1 VRAPAD
7 IVSAHR
13 RCLLAVA
20 APRERDA
27 VLDAFDRARA
37 PDHHDIITLDAR
49 FDLVVTGVG
58 KARAAAMTTRA
69 LHASSYGSVLS
80 VGVAGALPR
89 DDAPPIGAV
98 VGATRSVFADEG
110 IGAEDRFIP
119 MSELGFGAFPG
130 GDMSIDH
137 DRDLLGVLAPDCRG
151 AVATVSWCSGT
162 DACARAVAART
173 GAVCEAMEGAAV
185 ALAAA
190 LHDGSIRT
198 GELRAISNTTGARS
212 AQTWDLDAALGSLT
226 RALRAARGA

>member
-1 VRAPAD
+1 MRTERGIITPR
-7 IVSAHR
+7 S
-13 RCLLAVA
+13 RCLLAAA

-27 VLDAFDRARA
+27 VLGAFDHAVA
-37 PDHHDIITLDAR
+37 NDPDALITLNAR

-69 LHASSYGSVLS
+69 LLASSYGSVLS

-110 IGAEDRFIP
+110 IGAPDRFIP

-130 GDMSIDH
+130 GAMSIDH
-137 DRDLLGVLAPDCRG
+137 DGDLLSMLAPDRRG
-151 AVATVSWCSGT
+151 AIATVSWCSGT
-162 DACARAVAART
+162 DARARAVAERT

-198 GELRAISNTTGARS
+198 GELRAISNTTGDRS